1 MYTEFLYFLTTSKSK
16 FKMDSE
22 EGSRKR
28 FRTTEA
34 EDDKARAVFEA
45 TEALLPKSGTTWHVI
60 FQNPDL
66 FLSLIKIASPVL
78 TDRIRFY
85 PTIRR
90 GFTGILIDE
99 FAPSQAALMIGR
111 LCCPVH
117 ISSVAEGLSETGEVA
132 VTVPTESL
140 IATLKGTNAIQ
151 SVAMYQRSDS
161 ANVFF
166 AILDPS
172 SGHVRHDD
180 IPTLCGT
187 AHSTLKALKFQYEL
201 TVSVDKFKKDIGHV
215 SAKGIAEVCLRL
227 ARVNPE
233 LFLLILSGTGERG
246 NTFASL
252 PISSAP
258 TQKRL
263 GGGEEEGEAG
273 SDLVRTVGQLTA
285 DSRGRIISDTM
296 SVQGLVPVSKE
307 EIEKLEVCY
316 KASFSV
322 KYLEKMIKSL
332 KDESQMTL
340 FLGDR
345 PTILPLIIRFD
356 LDIKHGIESYAAFVL
371 AANVEETA

>member
-1 MYTEFLYFLTTSKSK
+1 MSDVESEGPNKRAR
-16 FKMDSE
+16 MD
-22 EGSRKR
+22 
-28 FRTTEA
+28 
-34 EDDKARAVFEA
+34 DDKSRAIIEA

-117 ISSVAEGLSETGEVA
+117 IANVESGEVA

-140 IATLKGTNAIQ
+140 IATLKGCNAIQ
-151 SVAMYQRSDS
+151 SVAMYQRPDS

-172 SGHVRHDD
+172 SGHVLHDD

-252 PISSAP
+252 PITSAP

-263 GGGEEEGEAG
+263 TGASEEAESGEAAG
-273 SDLVRTVGQLTA
+273 SMNLVHTVGQLTA
-285 DSRGRIISDTM
+285 DSKGKIVNDTL
-296 SVQGLVPVSKE
+296 SLQGLVPVSKE

-316 KASFSV
+316 KASFSI

-340 FLGDR
+340 FLGDK
-345 PTILPLIIRFD
+345 PTTLPLIIRFD

-371 AANVEETA
+371 AANIEES

>member
-1 MYTEFLYFLTTSKSK
+1 MEADASPA
-16 FKMDSE
+16 
-22 EGSRKR
+22 KR
-28 FRTTEA
+28 MRA
-34 EDDKARAVFEA
+34 SASPDDDRMQAVIKA
-45 TEALLPKSGTTWHVI
+45 TEAMLPHSGTTWHVI

-111 LCCPVH
+111 LCCPVY
-117 ISSVAEGLSETGEVA
+117 IADVANGKKETDEIA

-140 IATLKGTNAIQ
+140 LATLKGTNAIQ

-172 SGHVRHDD
+172 TGHVLHDD
-180 IPTLCGT
+180 IPTLTGT
-187 AHSTLKALKFQYEL
+187 RHSTLKALKFQYEL
-201 TVSVDKFKKDIGHV
+201 TVSVEKFKRDLDHV
-215 SAKGIAEVCLRL
+215 AAKGIAEVCLRL
-227 ARVNPE
+227 ARVNSD

-246 NTFASL
+246 NSFASL
-252 PISSAP
+252 PINTAP
-258 TQKRL
+258 TQQRVSAAVSAADD
-263 GGGEEEGEAG
+263 EVTDSS
-273 SDLVRTVGQLTA
+273 SDIVRTVGQLTA
-285 DSRGRIISDTM
+285 ESRGRIVSDTG
-296 SVQGLVPVSKE
+296 SLQGIIPYSKE
-307 EIEKLEVCY
+307 EIEGLEVCY

-340 FLGDR
+340 FLGDK
-345 PTILPLIIRFD
+345 PVILPLIIRFD
-356 LDIKHGIESYAAFVL
+356 IDIKHGVESYAAFVL
-371 AANVEETA
+371 APKIEEA